1 MGKITKEQQTIIDSL
16 TCERLTKDEA
26 NKTLIQDFENN
37 RNKGL
42 ADSLREEAWEEDA
55 NGSVAYYLIK
65 DKDGNALFFFSLKC
79 GALFEQLNEERLK
92 QNANYW
98 KALERILK
106 NSANGDQT
114 AVLIMEKL
122 RSGKN
127 LTDDDLKEIIKI
139 QSKKKRQALEHLLAE
154 KKSETNE
161 NIVRVSTTH
170 SGVELVHFCANDN
183 KKQLWKTIGLPQ
195 PLGVVIFWNF
205 IVPRICEVQ
214 NVVGCKYAFLFA
226 ADLSEDGSL
235 INYYQTALHFEAPED
250 IGTSKPFYDF
260 TCKFMCQ
267 TVNHLLQAQKE
278 FFDSFNPD
286 EDNI

>member
-1 MGKITKEQQTIIDSL
+1 M
-16 TCERLTKDEA
+16 A
-26 NKTLIQDFENN
+26 V
-37 RNKGL
+37 
-42 ADSLREEAWEEDA
+42 SLREEAWEEDA

-65 DKDGNALFFFSLKC
+65 DKEGNALFFFSLKC
-79 GALFEQLNEERLK
+79 GALFEQLNEEQLK
-92 QNANYW
+92 QNATYW
-98 KALERILK
+98 KALERVLK
-106 NSANGDQT
+106 NSNNGDQT
-114 AVLIMEKL
+114 AVLILEKL

-127 LTDDDLKEIIKI
+127 LTKDDLKEIIKF
-139 QSKKKRQALEHLLAE
+139 QSKSNRRALEHLLAE
-154 KKSETNE
+154 KTSETNE

-183 KKQLWKTIGLPQ
+183 KKSIWKSLGLPQ
-195 PLGVVIFWNF
+195 SLGVVVFWHF

-235 INYYQTALHFEAPED
+235 INYYQTALHFEAPSD

-267 TVNHLLQAQKE
+267 TVNHLLEAQHN

-286 EDNI
+286 EGDV

>member
-1 MGKITKEQQTIIDSL
+1 MGKITKKQLSLIDSL
-16 TCERLTKDEA
+16 TCERLTKHDA
-26 NKTLIQDFENN
+26 NKVLIQDFENN

-42 ADSLREEAWEEDA
+42 VYSLREEAWEEDA

-65 DKDGNALFFFSLKC
+65 DKDGNILFFFSLKC

-98 KALERILK
+98 KALEHILK

-127 LTDDDLKEIIKI
+127 LTDDDLKEIINI
-139 QSKKKRQALEHLLAE
+139 QSKTKRRALEHLLAE

-161 NIVRVSTTH
+161 NIVRVSATH

-183 KKQLWKTIGLPQ
+183 KKQLWKATSLPQ
-195 PLGVVIFWNF
+195 PLGVVVFWHF
-205 IVPRICEVQ
+205 IVPRIYEVQ
-214 NVVGCKYAFLFA
+214 KVVGCKYAFLFA

-267 TVNHLLQAQKE
+267 TVNHLLDAKKDL
-278 FFDSFNPD
+278 FDNFNPD
-286 EDNI
+286 GDNI